1 MTKHNE
7 SKTNESAEQSG
18 PNSIDLDSLYAKRKA
33 NHQAPTDLKQS
44 VFASVDE
51 ANRDAVPWWHFNLND
66 YTSFA
71 KLGALTACLAILV
84 LVVGVQMIGNQL
96 EYQNQPY
103 ANKPNTAIVYRS
115 IQIHDINHNEDDSA
129 TSPTALQD
137 PQVLIANSKEQRVI
151 YRREFNQL
159 LAEQK
164 NLATQ
169 KQSIAQVLQYNGDL
183 QLLTCQNDL
192 LNITEE
198 VVNLLE
204 PNSAEGFAKGQMLAL
219 RFDGNGH
226 IIDMRVN
233 AAQTQCYS

>member
-1 MTKHNE
+1 VTKHNGN
-7 SKTNESAEQSG
+7 KTNESAEQSG

-33 NHQAPTDLKQS
+33 NHQAPADLKQS

-51 ANRDAVPWWHFNLND
+51 ANKDAAPWWHFNLSN

-103 ANKPNTAIVYRS
+103 ANKPNTALVYRS
-115 IQIHDINHNEDDSA
+115 IQIHVINHGEDDSA
-129 TSPTALQD
+129 TSSTALQD

-164 NLATQ
+164 TLATQ

-204 PNSAEGFAKGQMLAL
+204 PNSAAGFSEGQMLAL
-219 RFDGNGH
+219 RFDDNGH
-226 IIDMRVN
+226 IIDMQVN
-233 AAQTQCYS
+233 SGQTQCYS